1 MKIVVAGPPHSGKSV
16 FLGGLC
22 DNLPRDRYFLFRA
35 CPDGE
40 GSWTWKGNGAEKHR
54 RKGSFTAQ
62 QVNWYIQSLKG
73 GVSQLAEL
81 VLVDIGGR
89 CSEENRRILVE
100 GGVTGAIILAGDLAA
115 VPEWQAFL
123 EACHIPVL
131 QVIHSDYHAGQDDV
145 SSSPMVVHHLERGE
159 DVSTRPTIQRVAS
172 MLVDMLDDRAGKQP
186 AKEEGEMQTLKISA
200 LAQLLGKTPVE
211 RTLPNGSIVT
221 QLVWVGS
228 DLVELSQLLH
238 NHSAEYAEHVLIDGP
253 APAWLVAGLVHEL
266 HPRHC
271 SVPSPDGPVPIG
283 CGKPSPVPTG
293 ENLDWKVEEGP
304 QGWTVVT
311 VQQRDPSIPLDPED
325 LGNWAPP
332 QLPMH
337 SKVILSGR
345 MPNWGMA
352 SVAMAYHG
360 NVAAVALFQPGTGAT
375 VAWTHTKKVGLGTVI
390 EMN

>member
-1 MKIVVAGPPHSGKSV
+1 M
-16 FLGGLC
+16 
-22 DNLPRDRYFLFRA
+22 LFR
-35 CPDGE
+35 
-40 GSWTWKGNGAEKHR
+40 S
-54 RKGSFTAQ
+54 
-62 QVNWYIQSLKG
+62 
-73 GVSQLAEL
+73 
-81 VLVDIGGR
+81 
-89 CSEENRRILVE
+89 
-100 GGVTGAIILAGDLAA
+100 
-115 VPEWQAFL
+115 
-123 EACHIPVL
+123 
-131 QVIHSDYHAGQDDV
+131 
-145 SSSPMVVHHLERGE
+145 
-159 DVSTRPTIQRVAS
+159 
-172 MLVDMLDDRAGKQP
+172 
-186 AKEEGEMQTLKISA
+186 
-200 LAQLLGKTPVE
+200 
-211 RTLPNGSIVT
+211 